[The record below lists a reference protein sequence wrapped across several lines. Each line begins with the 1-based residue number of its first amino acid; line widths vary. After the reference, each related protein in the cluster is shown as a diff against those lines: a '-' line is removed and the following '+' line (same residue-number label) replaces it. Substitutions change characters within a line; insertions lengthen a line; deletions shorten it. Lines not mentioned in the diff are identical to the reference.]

1 MDGIDHDLLIALLN
15 DGRATYQS
23 LGQQV
28 RLAPNTVADRVR
40 RLQSSG
46 ILTGFRAEID
56 VAALGL
62 STTLI
67 VDIHL
72 GEDVN
77 RKDFEAGLSTVPQ
90 VVWALHLTGRY
101 DYQLR
106 VVCTDATE
114 FESVIEALK
123 HEHGVRQLESH
134 LVLREVPLGL
144 AGLLNRPD
152 RSTRPA
158 QENRGLRK
166 RPK

>member
-1 MDGIDHDLLIALLN
+1 MDEIDRDLLIALLN
-15 DGRATYQS
+15 DGRATYQN

-40 RLQSSG
+40 RLQSDG

-77 RKDFEAGLSTVPQ
+77 RKDFEAGLLTVPQ
-90 VVWALHLTGRY
+90 VVSAVHLTGRY

-106 VVCTDATE
+106 VVCADTTE
-114 FESVIEALK
+114 FESVIEVLK

-144 AGLLNRPD
+144 AGLLGRSDVPSRPT
-152 RSTRPA
+152 SGAPRPPRTA
-158 QENRGLRK
+158 
-166 RPK
+166 

>member
-1 MDGIDHDLLIALLN
+1 M
-15 DGRATYQS
+15 
-23 LGQQV
+23 
-28 RLAPNTVADRVR
+28 R

-46 ILTGFRAEID
+46 VLTGFSAEID

-67 VDIHL
+67 VDINL

-90 VVWALHLTGRY
+90 IVSAVHLTGPS

-106 VVCTDATE
+106 VVCADTTE
-114 FESVIEALK
+114 FESVIEVLK
-123 HEHGVRQLESH
+123 HEHGVRQLQSH

-144 AGLLNRPD
+144 AGLLNQPD

-158 QENRGLRK
+158 QETEASENGLSDPPASLVAGASLYLTYSAYLSGIEK
-166 RPK
+166 

>member
-1 MDGIDHDLLIALLN
+1 MDGIDRDLLIALLN

-46 ILTGFRAEID
+46 VLTKFRAEID

-67 VDIHL
+67 VDIQL

-90 VVWALHLTGRY
+90 IVSALHLTGRY

-106 VVCTDATE
+106 VVCADTTE
-114 FESVIEALK
+114 FESVIEVLK

-134 LVLREVPLGL
+134 LVLREAPLGL

-152 RSTRPA
+152 ISTRPA
-158 QENRGLRK
+158 QESRGLPK

>member
-1 MDGIDHDLLIALLN
+1 MDEIDRDLLIALLN
-15 DGRATYQS
+15 DGRATYQN

-40 RLQSSG
+40 RLQSDG

-77 RKDFEAGLSTVPQ
+77 RKDFEAGLLTVPQ
-90 VVWALHLTGRY
+90 VVSAVHLTGRY

-106 VVCTDATE
+106 VVCADTTE
-114 FESVIEALK
+114 FESVIEVLK
-123 HEHGVRQLESH
+123 HQHGVRQLESH

-144 AGLLNRPD
+144 AGLLSRSDAPSRPT
-152 RSTRPA
+152 SGVPRPPRTA
-158 QENRGLRK
+158 
-166 RPK
+166 

>member
-1 MDGIDHDLLIALLN
+1 VDEIDRDLLVALLE
-15 DGRATYQS
+15 DGRATFQS
-23 LGQQV
+23 LGQRV
-28 RLAPNTVADRVR
+28 HLAPNTVADRVR
-40 RLQSSG
+40 RLQSGG

-67 VDIHL
+67 VDVHL

-90 VVWALHLTGRY
+90 IVSAVHLTGRY

-106 VVCTDATE
+106 VVCADTTE
-114 FESVIEALK
+114 LESVIDVLK

-134 LVLREVPLGL
+134 LVLREIPLGL
-144 AGLLNRPD
+144 EGLLNRPD
-152 RSTRPA
+152 ISTRAALGEP
-158 QENRGLRK
+158 
-166 RPK
+166 RPPKTA